1 MDPALLR
8 RFWVVDL
15 EPSNDDWI
23 NWAGDNDIDP
33 LTIDFVRQHPEHLRV
48 DPGSVEPGTVI
59 PTPASWHRLDESLR
73 FMGLN
78 PTDQAGSRPDGL
90 YALASGFVG
99 TEAAIAYSEFIARYE
114 RVISADDV
122 LAGRIDDDRAKDL
135 SAAESLAVIDKIVN
149 WTKDNTLTKKNA
161 KHVAAFLD
169 CRGGEQLVHFW
180 NALSKTQEL
189 PNIKAMHSLIGTKVI
204 EVIRAA
210 RDLSN

>member
-1 MDPALLR
+1 M
-8 RFWVVDL
+8 
-15 EPSNDDWI
+15 
-23 NWAGDNDIDP
+23 
-33 LTIDFVRQHPEHLRV
+33 
-48 DPGSVEPGTVI
+48 
-59 PTPASWHRLDESLR
+59 
-73 FMGLN
+73 
-78 PTDQAGSRPDGL
+78 
-90 YALASGFVG
+90 
-99 TEAAIAYSEFIARYE
+99 
-114 RVISADDV
+114 